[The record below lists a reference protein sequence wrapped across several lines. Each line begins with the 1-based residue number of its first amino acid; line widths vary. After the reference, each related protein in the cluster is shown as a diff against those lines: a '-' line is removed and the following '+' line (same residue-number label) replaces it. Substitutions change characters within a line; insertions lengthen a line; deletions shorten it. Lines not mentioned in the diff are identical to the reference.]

1 MRARRR
7 DRTTAATPLSLD
19 VPSTGGRHQRH
30 VELIDSDSAVTFPI
44 RGCRHHPAAQLNNI
58 FGHAPHDRKDPIHT
72 ITSDCN
78 RVMVLRLV
86 IPFSAMTDP
95 QPCLRPVHLGRIP
108 GREGGE
114 TEFTIWLASSKGLY
128 RRSQPCRPSRQ
139 RRAYASALPIHCA
152 GATLQCHRRSTSN
165 APRCDCAGVCGTLRR
180 AQARR
185 TRWARAP
192 YAHTRGAQAALMP
205 GARSHRTPHSGRRR
219 RLGAGDESAPPR
231 HHRTAAIKQI
241 RSHVGGFGVP
251 HVRVR
256 QAQFGKLAR
265 YAAVHAP
272 GLEGAPEP
280 VDRRLGAGLAREPEP
295 QIRGAKSAHGV

>member
-1 MRARRR
+1 MP
-7 DRTTAATPLSLD
+7 DGHD
-19 VPSTGGRHQRH
+19 VPANRA
-30 VELIDSDSAVTFPI
+30 SARTVRLGIHRAFRLPVPI
-44 RGCRHHPAAQLNNI
+44 GCVP
-58 FGHAPHDRKDPIHT
+58 
-72 ITSDCN
+72 
-78 RVMVLRLV
+78 VLRRVLS
-86 IPFSAMTDP
+86 PATRS
-95 QPCLRPVHLGRIP
+95 
-108 GREGGE
+108 
-114 TEFTIWLASSKGLY
+114 
-128 RRSQPCRPSRQ
+128 RRSQPCRRSRQ

-165 APRCDCAGVCGTLRR
+165 APRSDSAGGWGTLRP

-185 TRWARAP
+185 AGYARAP

-265 YAAVHAP
+265 YAALHAP

-280 VDRRLGAGLAREPEP
+280 VDRRLGAGVAQEPAQGRLVNLRP
-295 QIRGAKSAHGV
+295 ACGAEHKPGCCSSRNSVADFSDYF